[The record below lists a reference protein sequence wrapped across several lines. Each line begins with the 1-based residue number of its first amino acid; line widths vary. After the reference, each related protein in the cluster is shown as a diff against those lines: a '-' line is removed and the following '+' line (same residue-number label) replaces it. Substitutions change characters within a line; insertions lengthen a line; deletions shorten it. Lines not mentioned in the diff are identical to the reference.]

1 MICNKRMMK
10 DLRQVVSQYV
20 KKNVDGFTIVLNQ
33 KELDAVQDGSFI

>member
-1 MICNKRMMK
+1 MK
-10 DLRQVVSQYV
+10 DLWQVVSQYV